1 MEEKPAFD
9 LKLFDLI
16 LKQQAAAALQL
27 SFRLSADAE
36 EQHNPGHRLL
46 FDTSQSYSLLRIYF

>member
-1 MEEKPAFD
+1 VEEKPAFD

-46 FDTSQSYSLLRIYF
+46 FDT